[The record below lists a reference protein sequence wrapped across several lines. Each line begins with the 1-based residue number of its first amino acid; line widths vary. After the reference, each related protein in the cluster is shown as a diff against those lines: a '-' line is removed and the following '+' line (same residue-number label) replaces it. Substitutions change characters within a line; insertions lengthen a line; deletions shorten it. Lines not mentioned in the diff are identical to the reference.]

1 MRRFLTP
8 RNGSA
13 SAFSPVLEKKK
24 REIKRRSLIEAFPR
38 RLEKFLSPVK
48 EREARF
54 RPLSLG
60 SYRWNGRI
68 GCGNRTDGS
77 SRKWTTTTTAT
88 KKMGFRLPAK
98 PRIPTVVYRASSQH
112 CINDA
117 SHRIATQN
125 SSLPPFSFFLRRE
138 TRVLLF
144 VYFVCLFIYS
154 LMTESF
160 EAFVVLCSRNGQ
172 KERKNWSEG
181 FLPHPFLIFSRNRS
195 LFR

>member
-24 REIKRRSLIEAFPR
+24 RDKEEKPHRSVSSSFREVS
-38 RLEKFLSPVK
+38 LSRQG
-48 EREARF
+48 ERGTLPP
-54 RPLSLG
+54 PLLG
-60 SYRWNGRI
+60 ELSMERI

-125 SSLPPFSFFLRRE
+125 SSLPPFSFLRRE
-138 TRVLLF
+138 TRVFLF
-144 VYFVCLFIYS
+144 VYFVYLFIYS
-154 LMTESF
+154 LMT
-160 EAFVVLCSRNGQ
+160 
-172 KERKNWSEG
+172 
-181 FLPHPFLIFSRNRS
+181 
-195 LFR
+195 